1 MNIEVKRN
9 ELSNWIESLGEEML
23 TILDDLKKSTSSK
36 NIVTH
41 TSDGKVL
48 NKKAYINHVEK
59 ISKNIAEGA
68 QTYSTEELRK
78 SIIKK

>member
-1 MNIEVKRN
+1 
-9 ELSNWIESLGEEML
+9 
-23 TILDDLKKSTSSK
+23 
-36 NIVTH
+36 
-41 TSDGKVL
+41 VL